1 MDKKYNKKAI
11 DDANGRLKEEREKLD
26 RLAAECLSSGG
37 ALSHDPLVLRQNE
50 IVTKCLNDLETLERI
65 LEEDE

>member
-11 DDANGRLKEEREKLD
+11 EEANERLKQEREKLD
-26 RLAAECLSSGG
+26 RLAAECLSAGG

-50 IVTKCLNDLETLERI
+50 IVTKCLNELESLEHI
-65 LEEDE
+65 LDED